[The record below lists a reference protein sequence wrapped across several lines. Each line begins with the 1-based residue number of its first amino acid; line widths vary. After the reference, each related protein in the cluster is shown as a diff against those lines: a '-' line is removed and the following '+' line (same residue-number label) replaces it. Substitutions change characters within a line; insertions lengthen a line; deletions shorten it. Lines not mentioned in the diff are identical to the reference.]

1 MTAAGPLLASLL
13 LSLACSLAAGFAA
26 AAFAPHTVRRSV
38 IVLAVLLLG
47 TGSGVQASVWTLM
60 PVW

>member
-13 LSLACSLAAGFAA
+13 LSLACSLAA

>member
-13 LSLACSLAAGFAA
+13 LSLACSLA